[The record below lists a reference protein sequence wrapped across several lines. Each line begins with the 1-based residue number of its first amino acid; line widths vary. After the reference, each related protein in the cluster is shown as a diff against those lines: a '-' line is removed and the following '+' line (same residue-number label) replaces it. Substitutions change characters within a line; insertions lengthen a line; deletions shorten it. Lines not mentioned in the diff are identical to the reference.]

1 MSSIACQGGAVF
13 LGRARLLLYHE
24 SMVLLVEMYNLT
36 TITTRSISP
45 FAFSSDGIVN
55 SIRIVVSVE
64 TSSVPDE
71 VGIVASEGTGGAI
84 TERSHSLNSKMGV
97 YQCQN

>member
-1 MSSIACQGGAVF
+1 MSSIARQGGAVF

-36 TITTRSISP
+36 IITTRSISP
-45 FAFSSDGIVN
+45 FAFSSNGIVK

-84 TERSHSLNSKMGV
+84 LERDHIL
-97 YQCQN
+97 